1 MSAERPTVGS
11 AHLECCGDSLDR
23 DTSSLKRLIA
33 LGVKLDEWKP
43 WQLSKGLLQI
53 RAKAA
58 RAFMGHPGR
67 SLKIVGVTGTDGKTT
82 TTELIAALL
91 SASGRRVSWINSIG
105 ASIAGQRLESRWQLT
120 TPGPFVIQG
129 LLHWMK
135 RCGSEWV
142 VIEASSHGLAQ
153 WRLDGVAFHIGVMTN
168 LTPEHLDYHRDMDRY
183 AAAKAVLITNV
194 IGRGAGKGI
203 VVLNRDD
210 PSHAGFAALAG
221 GLQVSYG
228 LNPAADVR
236 ASSID
241 LDEGRS
247 TFDVSMPT
255 DRFSVAL
262 ALPGLFNVYNALAA
276 IAVGYSQGVDST
288 VIADGL
294 RSVTGVRGR
303 MSPITEGQPYSV
315 VIDHAHTPR
324 ALDQVLRFFRK
335 RVKGRVVLV
344 FGCPGE
350 RWPGKRLLMGEIAG
364 LLADRIVVTR
374 EDDRSESVYAIMHA
388 IAEGLQRAGRQ
399 EGVDY
404 VLLPDRRE
412 AIQRACD
419 MAEAGDLVLIAG
431 KGHEPAINVNGR
443 DLPWQEEAV
452 ARDAIRRRMGLSSVS
467 LR

>member
-1 MSAERPTVGS
+1 MSSRELTGIESSRLEH
-11 AHLECCGDSLDR
+11 AHMMSNHEVR
-23 DTSSLKRLIA
+23 SLKRT
-33 LGVKLDEWKP
+33 VDVCVRLDEWRP
-43 WQLSKGLLQI
+43 WQLSKGLTKL

-58 RAFMGHPGR
+58 SAFMGYPSR

-82 TTELIAALL
+82 TTELTAAVL
-91 SASGRRVSWINSIG
+91 AACGQRVSLINSIG
-105 ASIAGQRLESRWQLT
+105 ASIAGLRLDSTWRLT
-120 TPGPFVIQG
+120 TPGPFVTQA
-129 LLHWMK
+129 LLYWMK
-135 RCGSEWV
+135 RFRTEWV
-142 VIEASSHGLAQ
+142 VLEASSHGLAHS
-153 WRLDGVAFHIGVMTN
+153 RLGGIAFHIGVITN
-168 LTPEHLDYHRDMDRY
+168 LTSDHLDYHRDMDSY
-183 AAAKAVLITNV
+183 AAAKAVLLRNV
-194 IGRGAGKGI
+194 VGTEGT

-210 PSHAGFAALAG
+210 PSYAWFAGRSD

-228 LNPAADVR
+228 VSPAADVR

-241 LDEGRS
+241 LDEESS
-247 TFDVSMPT
+247 TFE
-255 DRFSVAL
+255 VATPRDQFRVVL

-276 IAVGYSQGVDST
+276 VAVGYSQGVDPTSM
-288 VIADGL
+288 AEGL
-294 RSVTGVRGR
+294 RSVTQLRGR
-303 MSPITEGQPYSV
+303 MSPISEGQPYSV
-315 VIDHAHTPR
+315 MIDHAHTPH
-324 ALDQVLRFFRK
+324 ALEQVLRFFREK
-335 RVKGRVVLV
+335 VKGRIIVV

-350 RWPGKRLLMGEIAG
+350 RWPGKRLPMGEIAG
-364 LLADRIVVTR
+364 LLADRVVLTR

-388 IAEGLQRAGRQ
+388 IAEGLQRAGWQ

-431 KGHEPAINVNGR
+431 KGHEPTINVNGR

>member
-1 MSAERPTVGS
+1 MSSKELTGMESSRLEH
-11 AHLECCGDSLDR
+11 AHMMSNHEVR
-23 DTSSLKRLIA
+23 SLKRTLD
-33 LGVKLDEWKP
+33 VCVQLDEWRP
-43 WQLSKGLLQI
+43 WQLSKGLTKL

-58 RAFMGHPGR
+58 SAFMGYPSR

-82 TTELIAALL
+82 TTELTAAVL
-91 SASGRRVSWINSIG
+91 AACGQRVSLINSIG
-105 ASIAGQRLESRWQLT
+105 VSIAGLRLDSTWRLT
-120 TPGPFVIQG
+120 TPGPFVTQA
-129 LLHWMK
+129 LLYWMK
-135 RCGSEWV
+135 RFRTEWV
-142 VIEASSHGLAQ
+142 VLEASSHGLAQ
-153 WRLDGVAFHIGVMTN
+153 SRLGGIAFHIGVITN
-168 LTPEHLDYHRDMDRY
+168 LTSDHLDYHRDMDSY
-183 AAAKAVLITNV
+183 AAAKAVLLRNV
-194 IGRGAGKGI
+194 VGTEGT

-210 PSHAGFAALAG
+210 PSYAGFAALAG

-255 DRFSVAL
+255 DRFRVAL

-324 ALDQVLRFFRK
+324 ALEQVLRFFRK

>member
-1 MSAERPTVGS
+1 MSSKELTGMESSRLEH
-11 AHLECCGDSLDR
+11 AHMMSNHEVR
-23 DTSSLKRLIA
+23 SLKRTLD
-33 LGVKLDEWKP
+33 VCVQLDEWRP
-43 WQLSKGLLQI
+43 WQLSKGLTKL

-58 RAFMGHPGR
+58 SAFMGYPSR

-82 TTELIAALL
+82 TTELTAAVL
-91 SASGRRVSWINSIG
+91 AACGQRVSLINSIG
-105 ASIAGQRLESRWQLT
+105 VSIAGLRLDSTWRLT
-120 TPGPFVIQG
+120 TPVPFVTQA
-129 LLHWMK
+129 LLYWMK
-135 RCGSEWV
+135 RFRTEWV
-142 VIEASSHGLAQ
+142 VLEASSHGLAQ
-153 WRLDGVAFHIGVMTN
+153 SRLGGIAFHIGVITN
-168 LTPEHLDYHRDMDRY
+168 LTSDHLDYHRDMDSY
-183 AAAKAVLITNV
+183 AAAKAVLLRNV
-194 IGRGAGKGI
+194 VGTEGT

-210 PSHAGFAALAG
+210 PSYAGFAALAG

-255 DRFSVAL
+255 DRFRVAL

-324 ALDQVLRFFRK
+324 ALEQVLRFFRK

>member
-1 MSAERPTVGS
+1 
-11 AHLECCGDSLDR
+11 
-23 DTSSLKRLIA
+23 
-33 LGVKLDEWKP
+33 
-43 WQLSKGLLQI
+43 
-53 RAKAA
+53 
-58 RAFMGHPGR
+58 MGYPSR

-82 TTELIAALL
+82 TTELTAAVL
-91 SASGRRVSWINSIG
+91 AACGQRVSLINSIG
-105 ASIAGQRLESRWQLT
+105 VSIAGLRLDSTWRLT
-120 TPGPFVIQG
+120 TPGPFVTQA
-129 LLHWMK
+129 LLYWMK
-135 RCGSEWV
+135 RFRTEWV
-142 VIEASSHGLAQ
+142 VLEASSHGLAQ
-153 WRLDGVAFHIGVMTN
+153 SRLGGIAFHIGVITN
-168 LTPEHLDYHRDMDRY
+168 LTSDHLDYHRDMDSY
-183 AAAKAVLITNV
+183 AAAKAVLLRNV
-194 IGRGAGKGI
+194 VGTEGT

-210 PSHAGFAALAG
+210 PSYAGFAALAG

-255 DRFSVAL
+255 DRFRVAL

-324 ALDQVLRFFRK
+324 ALEQVLRFFRK

>member
-1 MSAERPTVGS
+1 MSSKELTGMESSRLEH
-11 AHLECCGDSLDR
+11 AHMMSNHEVR
-23 DTSSLKRLIA
+23 SLKRTLD
-33 LGVKLDEWKP
+33 VCVRLDEWRL
-43 WQLSKGLLQI
+43 WQLSKGLTKL

-58 RAFMGHPGR
+58 SAFMGYPSR

-82 TTELIAALL
+82 TTELTAAVL
-91 SASGRRVSWINSIG
+91 AACGQRVSLINSIG
-105 ASIAGQRLESRWQLT
+105 VSIAGLRLDSTWRLT
-120 TPGPFVIQG
+120 TPGPFVTQA
-129 LLHWMK
+129 LLYWMK
-135 RCGSEWV
+135 RFRTEWV
-142 VIEASSHGLAQ
+142 VLEASSHGLAQ
-153 WRLDGVAFHIGVMTN
+153 SRLGGIAFHIGVITN
-168 LTPEHLDYHRDMDRY
+168 LTSDHLDYHRDMDSY
-183 AAAKAVLITNV
+183 AAAKAVLLRNV
-194 IGRGAGKGI
+194 VGTEGT

-210 PSHAGFAALAG
+210 PSYAGFAALAG

-255 DRFSVAL
+255 DRFRVAL

-324 ALDQVLRFFRK
+324 ALEQVLRFFRK

-431 KGHEPAINVNGR
+431 KGHEPTLNVNGR
-443 DLPWQEEAV
+443 VLPWDEEAV
-452 ARDAIRRRMGLSSVS
+452 TREAIRRSMGSSSAS

>member
-1 MSAERPTVGS
+1 MSSKELTGMESSRLEH
-11 AHLECCGDSLDR
+11 AHMMSNHEVR
-23 DTSSLKRLIA
+23 SLKRTLD
-33 LGVKLDEWKP
+33 VCVRLDEWRP
-43 WQLSKGLLQI
+43 WQLSKGLTKL

-58 RAFMGHPGR
+58 SAFMGYPSR

-82 TTELIAALL
+82 TTELTAAVL
-91 SASGRRVSWINSIG
+91 AACGQRVSLINSIG
-105 ASIAGQRLESRWQLT
+105 VSIAGLRLDSTWRLT
-120 TPGPFVIQG
+120 TPGPFVTQA
-129 LLHWMK
+129 LLYWMK
-135 RCGSEWV
+135 RFRTEWV
-142 VIEASSHGLAQ
+142 VLEASSHGLAQ
-153 WRLDGVAFHIGVMTN
+153 SRLGGIAFHIGVITN
-168 LTPEHLDYHRDMDRY
+168 LTSDHLDYHRDMDSY
-183 AAAKAVLITNV
+183 AAAKAVLLRNV
-194 IGRGAGKGI
+194 VGTEGT

-210 PSHAGFAALAG
+210 PSYAGFAALAG

-255 DRFSVAL
+255 DRFRVAL

-324 ALDQVLRFFRK
+324 ALEQVLRFFRK

-431 KGHEPAINVNGR
+431 KGHEPTINVNGR